1 MYQLDYYRPMEYSVT
16 VGCNWSTNDMGIA
29 NHGSYDKNVP
39 VENIVPGYNLFEQL
53 STDRNAEVVSF
64 EDGVLAFKFLG
75 ETITVKPGH
84 IWSSPMYHVYNPY
97 ISESEGFYVGVSKV
111 GAEKEKD
118 EKKNSKRIMALVKE
132 MREIAKEENYP
143 VWKNIPLARELA
155 ELLQGSFPV
164 SGKYLSASD
173 IMFCCDVIFLED
185 LLSTRDV
192 PRLCLEFL
200 QIRKLANKAQTAE
213 EEHYPSDCVLG
224 VVEADRIQNK
234 LDLYVSPNV
243 TMEWWVDYVSAHLL
257 FDPVERTPKWEEI
270 IYDVEE
276 ECDRRLKGV
285 PRGMGFCFMYW
296 SEKRAILAEKYGIE
310 WRSPHT
316 MNPRVMF
323 D

>member
-1 MYQLDYYRPMEYSVT
+1 MEYSVT

-118 EKKNSKRIMALVKE
+118 EKKNSKRIVALVKE

-164 SGKYLSASD
+164 SGKYLSASETTTPTRLPL
-173 IMFCCDVIFLED
+173 CAVGSAS
-185 LLSTRDV
+185 STCSRCSHPAARARAS
-192 PRLCLEFL
+192 PR
-200 QIRKLANKAQTAE
+200 T
-213 EEHYPSDCVLG
+213 
-224 VVEADRIQNK
+224 
-234 LDLYVSPNV
+234 SPCP
-243 TMEWWVDYVSAHLL
+243 
-257 FDPVERTPKWEEI
+257 FPP
-270 IYDVEE
+270 
-276 ECDRRLKGV
+276 
-285 PRGMGFCFMYW
+285 
-296 SEKRAILAEKYGIE
+296 
-310 WRSPHT
+310 
-316 MNPRVMF
+316 
-323 D
+323 